1 MSGQKI
7 KLGILFFRWEGFE
20 FSQINLF
27 FCFVNLLT
35 ISYKNVLGGKK
46 KKQLYDRTRRF
57 HWNRRKWTYM
67 SFFTRSVQESAV
79 KLKSDETITRIL
91 RKIIIRT
98 IKKTTRQFYKKLWI
112 HTIQCKS
119 LNSYRRALMIRRR
132 RIWLYIGTYTYSF
145 SLTSLAIICVDRF
158 LHHMWE
164 FFEDT
169 DISSD
174 HDFTQDDFLD
184 FRSWKILIKNLQYLI
199 ASCRVCTSKTII
211 IQIDI

>member
-1 MSGQKI
+1 MDVWTKNKI
-7 KLGILFFRWEGFE
+7 RHSFFFVERDLNFRRLFFF
-20 FSQINLF
+20 
-27 FCFVNLLT
+27 NLLT

-46 KKQLYDRTRRF
+46 KNNYTTGLDVSIEIVVNELTCHFYEKRSGKRGKVKERWNNHSYPTKNYHPYDKQ
-57 HWNRRKWTYM
+57 
-67 SFFTRSVQESAV
+67 
-79 KLKSDETITRIL
+79 
-91 RKIIIRT
+91 
-98 IKKTTRQFYKKLWI
+98 TTRQFYKKLWI

-145 SLTSLAIICVDRF
+145 SLASLAIICVDRF

-184 FRSWKILIKNLQYLI
+184 SRSWKILIKNLQYLI
-199 ASCRVCTSKTII
+199 VSCRVCTSKTII